1 MKWLTNACE
10 TTDHTLDVLTNL
22 EVAILA
28 EDPTS
33 VGKINGEC
41 YDPDN
46 TVYPVPANM
55 IPTIK
60 QLIFVKELYIMTSS
74 ITDNTNDTHNDTQNT
89 PINKQLANALTE

>member
-10 TTDHTLDVLTNL
+10 TTEHTLDVLTNL
-22 EVAILA
+22 EISILA

-60 QLIFVKELYIMTSS
+60 QLIFAKELYIMLASN
-74 ITDNTNDTHNDTQNT
+74 TDVTNDAHNDTQNT
-89 PINKQLANALTE
+89 PMTKNLANALTE